1 MQAVIQLTKIMS
13 IIYNKFTNTQLR
25 HEAKPVLGTK
35 TAKTV
40 VFKPLKINIFLHF
53 SLGLI
58 HVMLNIFQHLKLSL
72 DRDCLR
78 VHISIGLL
86 GLDTCFQ
93 TGEILKYCNTLR
105 YKICNTTV
113 GLKEIFISRTR
124 FK

>member
-40 VFKPLKINIFLHF
+40 VFKPLKLNLLTFCIRFN
-53 SLGLI
+53 SCN
-58 HVMLNIFQHLKLSL
+58 VNIFQHLKLSL